1 MRLFFFILLLGLSVN
16 SQASNN
22 FSVDL
27 VEVQLYPLVELSSMD
42 MYESSHLPNTSIDTN
57 VNKTKLIA
65 ISLAITLGAFGVHRL
80 YLGTKPIVPVA
91 YTLTLG
97 GGFLILPLIDIFY
110 IILAK
115 DLDDIQHNNFVFM
128 WNKKKKSEESLSKS
142 P

>member
-1 MRLFFFILLLGLSVN
+1 MRLLFFILLLGLSVS
-16 SQASNN
+16 SQASTN
-22 FSVDL
+22 FPVDSI
-27 VEVQLYPLVELSSMD
+27 EVQGDEFSFVNIYKSNPYSSNP
-42 MYESSHLPNTSIDTN
+42 SSDTN

-128 WNKKKKSEESLSKS
+128 WNKKKKSE
-142 P
+142 